1 MQRKERWHIMARK
14 VTNPHQ
20 NKKSSSTADLSCQK
34 MRLALLNQR
43 FRKKVS
49 ITEVYTS
56 VCQVSTWQSYSVL
69 SYARVQRVI
78 ERLPESRKT
87 LCDHEILLLR
97 WMLKQ
102 ALGYFKFVSVKDE
115 NYKIFQTTNENNY
128 AAIEIILHHVEENL
142 TA

>member
-1 MQRKERWHIMARK
+1 M
-14 VTNPHQ
+14 
-20 NKKSSSTADLSCQK
+20 S
-34 MRLALLNQR
+34 LALLNQR

-102 ALGYFKFVSVKDE
+102 ALGYLKFVSVKDE